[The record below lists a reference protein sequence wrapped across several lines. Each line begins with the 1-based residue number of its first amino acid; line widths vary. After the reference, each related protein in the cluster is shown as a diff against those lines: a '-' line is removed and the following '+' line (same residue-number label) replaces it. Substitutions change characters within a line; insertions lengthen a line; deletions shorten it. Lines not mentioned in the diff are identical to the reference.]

1 LFVFII
7 DVAMIF
13 HCDILMGGFNNVC
26 GCKGLNFIR
35 EMLKTESY
43 RVTVFSDVSLLLIK
57 SHHIG

>member
-1 LFVFII
+1 
-7 DVAMIF
+7 
-13 HCDILMGGFNNVC
+13 MGGFNNVC